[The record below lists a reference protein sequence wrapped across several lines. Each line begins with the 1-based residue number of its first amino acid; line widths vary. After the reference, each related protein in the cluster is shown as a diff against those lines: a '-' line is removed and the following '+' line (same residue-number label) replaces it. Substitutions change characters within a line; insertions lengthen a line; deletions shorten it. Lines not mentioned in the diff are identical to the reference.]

1 MRTFC
6 RYGLAF
12 ALFLLLLSI
21 LPAAAQEGSWVG
33 SEKGPQLK
41 AQLADKEKNA
51 GRRIAVVDVDVRNLT
66 LTDPISY
73 PGGGPEMGHLQYR
86 LDNGAYIL
94 PMTNRL
100 VFEGLAPG
108 KHTIEVS
115 LADGSFRPMGAKAE
129 LEVVI
134 P

>member
-6 RYGLAF
+6 RQGMAF
-12 ALFLLLLSI
+12 TLFLLLFSLLS
-21 LPAAAQEGSWVG
+21 AAAQEGSWQG

-41 AQLADKEKNA
+41 AQLTDKEKNA

-73 PGGGPEMGHLQYR
+73 PGNGPEMGHLQYR
-86 LDNGAYIL
+86 LDGGPYIL

-115 LADGSFRPMGAKAE
+115 LADGSFRPMGGKAE
-129 LEVVI
+129 LEVII